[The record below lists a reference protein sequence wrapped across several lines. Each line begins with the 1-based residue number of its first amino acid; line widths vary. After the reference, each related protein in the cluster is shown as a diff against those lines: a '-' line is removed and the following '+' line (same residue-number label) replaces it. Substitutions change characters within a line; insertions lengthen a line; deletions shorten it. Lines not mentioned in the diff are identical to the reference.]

1 VVGILFTLFLNNIAP
16 LFLIALIGWILAKK
30 FSIDIYTLTKINIYI
45 FVPALVFVKIA
56 ETEITRDLL
65 KSFFFTLVL
74 MFIMNL
80 IVGGVSRLRKNT
92 PSVARA
98 MKNGVLFYNSGNM
111 GLPLIMLIFNELPQA
126 VSVQIMVM
134 LAQNLT
140 TNTLGLYNANRG
152 NMDVKGS
159 LLQVIKTPSIYAV
172 ATGFFFK
179 LLRVDFSEFFLWP
192 AATFLSKGLVPVAL
206 LTLGVQLSRVKM
218 DFSNRDVY
226 LTTFIRLIVGP
237 LMAFILL
244 TLFRIEGIMAQVLL
258 ISSAV
263 PTAVNTALLAVE
275 YHNEPEFASQVVLT
289 ATTISVVTL
298 SIIIYTAQWLF

>member
-1 VVGILFTLFLNNIAP
+1 VDLFLTIFLDNIAP
-16 LFLIALIGWILAKK
+16 LFLIVLIGWMLAKK

-56 ETEITRDLL
+56 ETKITRDLL
-65 KSFFFTLVL
+65 KGFFFTLFL
-74 MFIMNL
+74 MFVMSL
-80 IVGGVSRLRKNT
+80 IVGVVSRLRKNN
-92 PSVARA
+92 PSVSRA

-152 NMDVKGS
+152 NTDVKGS
-159 LLQVIKTPSIYAV
+159 LLQVLKTPSIYAV
-172 ATGFFFK
+172 IVGFFFK
-179 LLRVDFSEFFLWP
+179 LLKVDLSQFFLWP
-192 AATFLSKGLVPVAL
+192 AFSFLSNGLVPIAL
-206 LTLGVQLSRVKM
+206 LTLGIQLSMVKM
-218 DFSNRDVY
+218 DFRNKDVY
-226 LTTFIRLIVGP
+226 LTSFIRLIGGP
-237 LMAFILL
+237 VIAFLL
-244 TLFRIEGIMAQVLL
+244 ISLFRMEGIMAQVLL

-289 ATTISVVTL
+289 ATILSVFTL
-298 SIIIYTAQWLF
+298 PIVIYLAQWLF

>member
-1 VVGILFTLFLNNIAP
+1 MGILFTLFLNNIAP

-80 IVGGVSRLRKNT
+80 IVGGVSRLRKST

-172 ATGFFFK
+172 ATGFFFWVHSSIYAY
-179 LLRVDFSEFFLWP
+179 LFTVYNQFTVSSFYITFELTMNRVIAKHICHVFKIDKRIINSYYLY
-192 AATFLSKGLVPVAL
+192 VRV
-206 LTLGVQLSRVKM
+206 VQ
-218 DFSNRDVY
+218 
-226 LTTFIRLIVGP
+226 
-237 LMAFILL
+237 
-244 TLFRIEGIMAQVLL
+244 
-258 ISSAV
+258 
-263 PTAVNTALLAVE
+263 
-275 YHNEPEFASQVVLT
+275 
-289 ATTISVVTL
+289 
-298 SIIIYTAQWLF
+298 